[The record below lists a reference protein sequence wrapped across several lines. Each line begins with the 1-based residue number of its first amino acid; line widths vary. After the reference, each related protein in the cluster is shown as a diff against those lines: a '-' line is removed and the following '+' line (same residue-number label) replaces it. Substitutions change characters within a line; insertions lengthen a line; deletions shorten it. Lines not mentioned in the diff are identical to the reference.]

1 MTLLDVFD
9 GVGSESPINQ
19 NSPNWRKGF
28 IKRHLG
34 VTQNSEKS
42 IYPLIIITEK
52 LDPINNMYKSH
63 TQVKFSRYATVPQQY
78 ILIETS

>member
-9 GVGSESPINQ
+9 GVESESPIIQ
-19 NSPNWRKGF
+19 KSPNWKKEF

-34 VTQNSEKS
+34 VTENFKKS

-63 TQVKFSRYATVPQQY
+63 TQVKFSRYATAW
-78 ILIETS
+78 